1 MDGHHLILGELV
13 DFLTGNVISD
23 THDERYRQKIARL
36 LVGTLGYEKVD
47 IIPRRELIVSA
58 DDKKAKVFIDFAI
71 RCGEKVGM
79 LIKYGPGSLITRHQP
94 ARAMARLV
102 DGYQVPVVVVVNGED
117 AETLDT
123 VSEKVIA
130 RGINRIP
137 SKAQLA
143 KIVSGHG
150 FLPVSEKKMEM
161 AARIVYCYE
170 IDGACPCDTTVCRL
184 ENSRTV

>member
-1 MDGHHLILGELV
+1 MDGHHLIFGELV
-13 DFLTGNVISD
+13 DFLTGNVMPD

-36 LVGTLGYEKVD
+36 LVDTLGYEKGD
-47 IIPRRELIVSA
+47 IIPRRELTISA
-58 DDKKAKVFIDFAI
+58 DDKKAKVFVDFVI
-71 RCGEKVGM
+71 RCGEKIGM
-79 LIKYGPGSLITRHQP
+79 LIKYGPGSLTTRHQP
-94 ARAMARLV
+94 VRAMARLIN
-102 DGYQVPVVVVVNGED
+102 GYQVPVVVVVNGED

-130 RGINRIP
+130 RGINCIP
-137 SKAQLA
+137 NKVQLA
-143 KIVSGHG
+143 KIVSEHG
-150 FLPVSEKKMEM
+150 FLPVSEKKREM

>member
-13 DFLTGNVISD
+13 DFLTGTVLPD

-36 LVGTLGYEKVD
+36 LVDVLGYEKAD
-47 IIPRRELIVSA
+47 ITPRWELIVTA
-58 DDKKAKVFIDFAI
+58 DNKKAKVFIDFAI
-71 RCGEKVGM
+71 RSGEKIGM
-79 LIKYGPGSLITRHQP
+79 LIKYGPGSLTTRHQP

-102 DGYQVPVVVVVNGED
+102 NGYQVPVVVVANGED
-117 AETLDT
+117 AETIDT

-130 RGINRIP
+130 RGIDRIP
-137 SKAQLA
+137 DPVQLA
-143 KIVSGHG
+143 KIVSEHG
-150 FLPVSEKKMEM
+150 FTPISEKKMEM

-184 ENSRTV
+184 ENSKAE